1 VHHCIEGW
9 SIVAF
14 GAKEDAPVFLRWGEE
29 RISRKEFP
37 DGDHDVEG
45 REAGSDVTASSSL
58 NC

>member
-1 VHHCIEGW
+1 M
-9 SIVAF
+9 AF